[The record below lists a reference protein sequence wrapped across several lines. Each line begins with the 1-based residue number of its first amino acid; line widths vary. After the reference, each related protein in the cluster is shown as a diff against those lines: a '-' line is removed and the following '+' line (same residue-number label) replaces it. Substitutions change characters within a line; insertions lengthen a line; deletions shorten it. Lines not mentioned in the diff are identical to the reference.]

1 MKRSYFIAIIS
12 MIIFILVGCSS
23 NKTKGFEFSTDDYK
37 ARLEEAIS
45 STNDA
50 NITLKEVVINTEDEI
65 KKEDK
70 PTLATYFFTDST
82 GILYKEDEISLV
94 INEFDIISLGDSV
107 YNLLRIFVGTVD
119 NTLSMGERQKVIN
132 ELSFSTDKANETVV
146 KMATT
151 ENYKF
156 TYICNNETNNK
167 IIKAEKK

>member
-1 MKRSYFIAIIS
+1 MKRGYFIAIIS

-37 ARLEEAIS
+37 TRLEEAIS
-45 STNDA
+45 LTNDS
-50 NITLKEVVINTEDEI
+50 NITLKEVVINTED
-65 KKEDK
+65 KS
-70 PTLATYFFTDST
+70 TLATYFFTDST

-94 INEFDIISLGDSV
+94 INEFDLISLGDSV

-132 ELSFSTDKANETVV
+132 ELNFSTDKANDTVV

-156 TYICNNETNNK
+156 TYICNKETNNK